1 MSGPGRLFCSY
12 GGVER
17 VPLDEGLLAQALIQR
32 RLYEYDIVM
41 ALKALSC
48 NFICS
53 LRLLRLRA
61 CRKPFRPVAVARM
74 PCVRAFRLRLLCA
87 CATTAHGYGGSRL
100 RFLSLA
106 RSCKD
111 RRLFA
116 TQIRQPS
123 RARCFAIEKQWN
135 TLFYRSSGWCGI
147 LCAAPP
153 LVLLP
158 HEGWCW
164 KQRSGR
170 NRSGEALALAFASG
184 FQPISVL
191 IQSQESRGNSNR
203 KNDPFAQRP
212 HHAPTFPPTP
222 LIPAF

>member
-1 MSGPGRLFCSY
+1 MPLTARSWFSVYIPPNHSARGRS
-12 GGVER
+12 
-17 VPLDEGLLAQALIQR
+17 
-32 RLYEYDIVM
+32 
-41 ALKALSC
+41 S
-48 NFICS
+48 
-53 LRLLRLRA
+53 A
-61 CRKPFRPVAVARM
+61 CRAASIG
-74 PCVRAFRLRLLCA
+74 LGLLCA
-87 CATTAHGYGGSRL
+87 YATHAHGYGGSRL
-100 RFLSLA
+100 RFLSLRVLVRTA
-106 RSCKD
+106 GCLLRKFGSPHENVACD
-111 RRLFA
+111 RKAVEHAFLSFFGVVR
-116 TQIRQPS
+116 
-123 RARCFAIEKQWN
+123 
-135 TLFYRSSGWCGI
+135 I

-184 FQPISVL
+184 FQPISGL

-222 LIPAF
+222 LILAF